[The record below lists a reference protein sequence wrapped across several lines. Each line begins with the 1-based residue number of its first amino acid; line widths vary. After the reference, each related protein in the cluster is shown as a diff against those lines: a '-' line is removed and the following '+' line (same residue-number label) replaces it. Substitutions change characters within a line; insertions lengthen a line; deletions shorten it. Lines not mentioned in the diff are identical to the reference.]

1 MLAVRGSGESVPA
14 DALSISDESRRA
26 AKAVEKLAERAKDAC
41 GDRAAQVA
49 AARARLAA
57 GELDTMSGYRSVARS
72 ILG

>member
-1 MLAVRGSGESVPA
+1 MPA

-26 AKAVEKLAERAKDAC
+26 AKAVEELAERAKDAG

-57 GELDTMSGYRSVARS
+57 GELDTMSVYRSVARS